1 MIKKYFGFAIVFALC
16 VYSAMFIDV
25 ALTVGMAAAFTVL
38 YQALSLSVVE
48 VSVSFDNAVVN
59 ATHLHRMNALWR
71 KIFLTV
77 GIAVAV
83 IGMRFYLPLQI
94 VSVIGDMS
102 LVDAYS
108 LAVDD
113 GAAFG
118 KVLADASAI
127 VAGFGGSFLLM
138 TAFAFFI
145 QADKENNWIPGL
157 EALLHKI
164 GEVTE
169 NWNIAGFALRPIEA
183 AVTLG
188 LAYLISASHG
198 NNEFFNAALAG
209 TATFYAVDLLK
220 LLVEKLD
227 ERLQNS
233 KASWIAGGLGTF
245 IYLEVLDASFSFD
258 GVIAA
263 FALSD
268 NLWVIAGALGVGAIV
283 VRSMTIMLDETGKL
297 KQYKF
302 LENGAFVAITILA
315 ATMYLGELFHIPH
328 WIVAVTSIVSIA
340 AAVIHSIYDDKRIEK
355 EEQIA
360 ALQ

>member
-102 LVDAYS
+102 LADAYS

-118 KVLADASAI
+118 KVLADASAT

-138 TAFAFFI
+138 TALAFFVNSE
-145 QADKENNWIPGL
+145 KETNWIPLIEKPLAKWGEL
-157 EALLHKI
+157 MGESGIEAFRI
-164 GEVTE
+164 GECV
-169 NWNIAGFALRPIEA
+169 I
-183 AVTLG
+183 TLG
-188 LAYLISASHG
+188 LAYLISANHG
-198 NNEFFNAALAG
+198 NHDFLFAAIAG
-209 TATFYAVDLLK
+209 VATYYAVDIIK
-220 LLVEKLD
+220 RAVEKLD
-227 ERLQNS
+227 EKLQTS
-233 KASWIAGGLGTF
+233 KAKWIAGGLGTF

-268 NLWVIAGALGVGAIV
+268 NLWVIAGALGVGAIF
-283 VRSMTIMLDETGKL
+283 VRSMTIMLDETGTL

-302 LENGAFVAITILA
+302 LENGAFVAITFLA
-315 ATMYLGELFHIPH
+315 ATMYIGELFHIPH
-328 WIVAVTSIVSIA
+328 WIVAVFSVASIA
-340 AAVIHSIYDDKRIEK
+340 AAVTHSIYDDKRIAK
-355 EEQIA
+355 EEQLV

>member
-1 MIKKYFGFAIVFALC
+1 MIKKYFGLAIVFAIC

-38 YQALSLSVVE
+38 YQALTLSVVE

-94 VSVIGDMS
+94 VSVVGN
-102 LVDAYS
+102 LS
-108 LAVDD
+108 LAEAYGLAVND

-118 KVLADASAI
+118 KVLSDASAT

-138 TAFAFFI
+138 TALAFFV
-145 QADKENNWIPGL
+145 QAEKEHHWIPLIEKPL
-157 EALLHKI
+157 EAWAELMESSGIGPARI
-164 GEVTE
+164 GECV
-169 NWNIAGFALRPIEA
+169 
-183 AVTLG
+183 VTLG
-188 LAYLISASHG
+188 AAYGISSIQG
-198 NNEFFNAALAG
+198 NTDFLFAAIAG
-209 TATFYAVDLLK
+209 VATFYAVDILK
-220 LLVEKLD
+220 RVVEKLD
-227 ERLQNS
+227 ERLQTS
-233 KASWIAGGLGTF
+233 KAKWIAGGFGTF

-268 NLWVIAGALGVGAIV
+268 NLWVIAGALGVGAIF
-283 VRSMTIMLDETGKL
+283 VRSMTVMLDETGTL

-315 ATMYLGELFHIPH
+315 ATMYIGELIHIPH
-328 WIVAVTSIVSIA
+328 WIVAVTSVLSIA
-340 AAVIHSIYDDKRIEK
+340 GAVMHSVYDDKRLAK
-355 EEQIA
+355 EEQVTSP
-360 ALQ
+360 